1 MNSRISKVWPIA
13 GAVALLTAV
22 PVLAQAAPA
31 AAAPFQ
37 PTADM
42 VNKGDTSW
50 MLVSSALVL
59 MMSVPGLALF
69 YGGLVRSKNMLSVLM
84 QVLAI
89 VCITTLMWVGWGY
102 SMAFTGGGEFV
113 GGLSKAFL
121 KGVDATTLAGTF
133 SNKVYIPEYT
143 YVIFQMT
150 FACIT
155 PALIVGGL
163 AERVR
168 FWPLMLFIVLWSTI
182 VYYPIAHMVWYWAG
196 PDFLPANPND
206 HGFLFGKGALDFAG
220 GTVVHINS
228 GIAGLMG
235 CLVLGKRLG
244 YRTEL
249 MPPHSLPMTY
259 IGACLLWVGWFGF
272 NAGSNL
278 EANGVTGLAFI
289 NTFVATA
296 SAALAWSLV
305 EQIVHKKP
313 SLLGAASGAVVGL
326 VAITPASGFAAPIT
340 SIILGGV
347 ASVVC
352 FFFVTKVKN
361 RLGYDDALDVF
372 GVHCIGG
379 MVGALGTA
387 FCANPAWGGQGWI
400 DYTVAP
406 AKPGTFELGAQVISQ
421 LWAIGTTLVWSGGVS
436 LVLFFAIDKLIGLR
450 PTAEA
455 EREGLDINEHGER
468 AYNF

>member
-1 MNSRISKVWPIA
+1 MHSRYWKYA
-13 GAVALLTAV
+13 GLAGLASLFAAA
-22 PVLAQAAPA
+22 PALAQTAAPA
-31 AAAPFQ
+31 APFT
-37 PTADM
+37 PTPDM
-42 VNKGDTSW
+42 VNKGDTAW
-50 MLVSSALVL
+50 MLTSSALVL
-59 MMSVPGLALF
+59 LMSVPALALF
-69 YGGLVRSKNMLSVLM
+69 YGGLVRAKNMLSVLM

-102 SMAFTGGGEFV
+102 SMAFTGGNEFV

-121 KGVDATTLAGTF
+121 KGVDATTLAATF
-133 SNKVYIPEYT
+133 SNHVYLPEYA

-155 PALIVGGL
+155 PALIVGGF
-163 AERVR
+163 AERVK

-235 CLVLGKRLG
+235 CLVLGKRIG
-244 YRTEL
+244 YKSEL
-249 MPPHSLPMTY
+249 IAPHSLPMTY

-278 EANGVTGLAFI
+278 EANGITAVAFI
-289 NTFVATA
+289 NTYVATA
-296 SAALAWSLV
+296 AAALAWALL

-313 SLLGAASGAVVGL
+313 SLLGAATGAVVGL
-326 VAITPASGFAAPIT
+326 VAITPASGFAAPMT
-340 SIILGGV
+340 SIILGAV

-352 FFFVTKVKN
+352 FLFVTKVKN
-361 RLGYDDALDVF
+361 ALGYDDSLDVF

-379 MVGALGTA
+379 IVGALGTA
-387 FCANPAWGGQGWI
+387 FVANPAWGGQGWI

-406 AKPGTFELGAQVISQ
+406 AKAGTFDLSAQIISQ
-421 LWAIGTTLVWSGGVS
+421 LWAIGITLVWSGGVS
-436 LVLFFAIDKLIGLR
+436 LVLFFVIDKVIGLR

-468 AYNF
+468 AYNI

>member
-1 MNSRISKVWPIA
+1 MHSKYWKYA
-13 GAVALLTAV
+13 GLAGLAALFAAA
-22 PVLAQAAPA
+22 PALAQPAAPA
-31 AAAPFQ
+31 APFT

-42 VNKGDTSW
+42 VNKGDTAW
-50 MLVSSALVL
+50 MLTSSALVL
-59 MMSVPGLALF
+59 LMSVPALALF
-69 YGGLVRSKNMLSVLM
+69 YGGLVRAKNMLSVLM

-102 SMAFTGGGEFV
+102 SMAFTGGNEFV

-121 KGVDATTLAGTF
+121 KGVDATTLAATF
-133 SNKVYIPEYT
+133 SNHVYLPEYV

-155 PALIVGGL
+155 PALIVGGF

-244 YRTEL
+244 YKSEL
-249 MPPHSLPMTY
+249 IAPHSLPMTY

-278 EANGVTGLAFI
+278 EANGVTAVAFI
-289 NTFVATA
+289 NTYVATA
-296 SAALAWSLV
+296 AAALAWALL

-313 SLLGAASGAVVGL
+313 SLLGAATGAVVGL
-326 VAITPASGFAAPIT
+326 VAITPASGFAAPVT
-340 SIILGGV
+340 SIILGAV

-352 FFFVTKVKN
+352 FLFVTKVKN
-361 RLGYDDALDVF
+361 ALGYDDSLDVF
-372 GVHCIGG
+372 GVHCVGG
-379 MVGALGTA
+379 IVGALGTA

-406 AKPGTFELGAQVISQ
+406 AKAGAFDLGAQIISQ
-421 LWAIGTTLVWSGGVS
+421 LWAIGITLVWSGGVS
-436 LVLFFAIDKLIGLR
+436 LILFFVIDKVIGLR